1 MVQSQGVAEGMR
13 ADGQSRNQ
21 LCPVPPQGAVYTWK
35 GTEWHPLGLH
45 SAGLGGGR
53 GRWVLV
59 QQVLLSH
66 LLSVLPGDL
75 PCSTASF
82 QVAQSTRLLL
92 GSPLGWTSRGSH
104 VTTQPISA
112 KGQVLRSQECQGI
125 FMINSCSAW
134 RAFALCQVA
143 WFSDVI
149 LTSTPEGIHKLMRS
163 ETLYLIYRYGN

>member
-1 MVQSQGVAEGMR
+1 MGKAAISCALYR
-13 ADGQSRNQ
+13 HRGQSTHGRERNGI
-21 LCPVPPQGAVYTWK
+21 PWDYTVQGW
-35 GTEWHPLGLH
+35 
-45 SAGLGGGR
+45 GGGR